1 MLEGVP
7 ARRWPRARQKEGGE
21 NPLKGLGRHLILEF
35 WEARNLNSVTVV
47 EGALREAVEA
57 CALTLKDLQVYHWSP
72 EGVTGVAVLSESH
85 MTIHTWPEYGY
96 AAVDVFTCGE
106 DSNPRAAIPILL
118 GHFRAQRVQVM
129 EVVRGIAS
137 VIE

>member
-1 MLEGVP
+1 M
-7 ARRWPRARQKEGGE
+7 
-21 NPLKGLGRHLILEF
+21 KGLGRHLILEF
-35 WEARNLNSVTVV
+35 WEAKNLNSVTVV

-57 CALTLKDLQVYHWSP
+57 CALTLKDLHVYHWSP

-118 GHFRAQRVQVM
+118 GHFHAQRVQVM

>member
-1 MLEGVP
+1 M
-7 ARRWPRARQKEGGE
+7 
-21 NPLKGLGRHLILEF
+21 KGLGRHLILEF
-35 WEARNLNSVTVV
+35 WEAKNLNSISAV
-47 EGALREAVEA
+47 EDALRDAVEA
-57 CALTLKDLQVYHWSP
+57 CSLTLKDLQVYHWSP

-106 DSNPRAAIPILL
+106 ESNPRAAIPILL
-118 GHFRAQRVQVM
+118 GYFSAQRIQVM

-137 VIE
+137 AIE